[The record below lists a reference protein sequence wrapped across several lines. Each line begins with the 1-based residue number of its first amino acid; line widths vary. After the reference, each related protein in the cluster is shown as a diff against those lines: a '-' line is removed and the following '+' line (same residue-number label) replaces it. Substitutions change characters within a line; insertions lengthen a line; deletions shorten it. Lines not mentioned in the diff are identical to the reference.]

1 MTQPGTGEKKPQVIL
16 LNPPKINTHA
26 EKHFE
31 KPEHPRIALAY
42 LAAFMKKENITYRVI
57 DGKFEGLDNQSI
69 IKMIHNFLPP
79 FVGIT
84 AMTPE
89 IIEAAHLAKQIK
101 ESIPGIK
108 IIIGGPHA
116 TALPIKTLEEF
127 PCFDF
132 AIIGEGELTLSELIK
147 KTLNNQSI
155 KDIPGIVYRD
165 NGNIRCNSNWKLIH
179 NLDDIPLPDWDSF
192 PAARSYPILTSRGCP
207 FQCNFCMRVSGMKLR
222 KRSPGNVIKEIEY
235 LVKNFQ
241 PNKLTFHDETFG
253 LNKEWTHQILD
264 MMIEKKFH
272 KKLRWEAT
280 TRVDVADYELY
291 VKMKKAN
298 CSFLGFGIES
308 GNREI
313 LEQTKKKITL
323 EQAENAVKL
332 AKKARLSTGSMFI
345 MGHPNETRE
354 AINDTINF
362 AAKLNTDMT
371 ACGIMVPYPGTEIAE
386 IVKRGEG
393 NYRVISADWKD
404 FNKQIGNALELEDI
418 PRKDLEYFQLKL
430 YLKFYLFHFRFRKL
444 KAMANFL
451 GFKNILPGILLILR
465 NFFKRILSKKNVPG

>member
-1 MTQPGTGEKKPQVIL
+1 MIQPLTENEKPQVIL
-16 LNPPKINTHA
+16 INPPPIGAQA
-26 EKHFE
+26 EKHFQ

-42 LAAFMKKENITYRVI
+42 LAAYLKKENIPCRVI
-57 DGKFEGLDNQSI
+57 DGKFEGMDNQSI
-69 IKMIHNFLPP
+69 IKTIRHYLPP

-101 ESIPGIK
+101 ESIPEIK

-132 AIIGEGELTLSELIK
+132 AIVGEGEISLSQLIK
-147 KTLNNQSI
+147 KAGNSQPV

-165 NGNIRCNSNWKLIH
+165 NGNIRCNSSWKPIH
-179 NLDDIPLPDWDSF
+179 NLDDIPFPDWDSF
-192 PAARSYPILTSRGCP
+192 PTARSYPILAARGCP
-207 FQCNFCMRVSGMKLR
+207 FQCNFCMRVSGTKLR
-222 KRSPGNVIKEIEY
+222 KRSPENVIKEIEY
-235 LVKNFQ
+235 LIKNFK
-241 PNKLTFHDETFG
+241 PKKLTFHDETFG
-253 LNKEWTHQILD
+253 MNKEWTHQFLD
-264 MMIEKKFH
+264 MMIKKNVH
-272 KKLRWEAT
+272 KKVRWEAT

-298 CSFLGFGIES
+298 CSFLGYGIES

-313 LEQTKKKITL
+313 LEQTRKKITL
-323 EQAENAVKL
+323 EQAERAVKL
-332 AKKARLSTGSMFI
+332 ARKARLSTGGMFI

-362 AAKLNTDMT
+362 ASKLNTDMV

-393 NYRVISADWKD
+393 NYRIISADWKD
-404 FNKQIGNALELEDI
+404 FNKQIGNALELKDI
-418 PRKDLEYFQLKL
+418 PRKDLEYYQLKL

-444 KAMANFL
+444 KAMSNFL
-451 GFKNILPGILLILR
+451 GFRNIFPGIVLIFR
-465 NFFKRILSKKNVPG
+465 NYFKRILSKRKHRG